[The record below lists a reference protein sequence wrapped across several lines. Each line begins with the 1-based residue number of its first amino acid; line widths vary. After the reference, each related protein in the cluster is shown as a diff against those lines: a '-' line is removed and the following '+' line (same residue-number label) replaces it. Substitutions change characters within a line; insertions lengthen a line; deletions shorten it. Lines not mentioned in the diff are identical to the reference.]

1 MKMIRFENVC
11 DSIREAMFRF
21 YMEQT
26 CFDRDVCVEKIEKLV
41 DRTFDAMSEIPNT
54 NLTVGNIPRFAV
66 MADEY
71 TEEILPMYIKNSDML
86 YTEAVQLAS
95 FVTDGYSSDKP
106 VGAYT
111 ARGYD
116 IVYDFTSG
124 KVKLLYFVMTD
135 CNDMLTLYRTETDY
149 IEKFSCYKFTEI
161 LYSQMTE
168 MLKNSIFVPTLNVFM
183 EVC

>member
-71 TEEILPMYIKNSDML
+71 TEEILPMYIKKQR
-86 YTEAVQLAS
+86 YA
-95 FVTDGYSSDKP
+95 
-106 VGAYT
+106 
-111 ARGYD
+111 
-116 IVYDFTSG
+116 
-124 KVKLLYFVMTD
+124 
-135 CNDMLTLYRTETDY
+135 LYR
-149 IEKFSCYKFTEI
+149 SCTACFI
-161 LYSQMTE
+161 C
-168 MLKNSIFVPTLNVFM
+168 NGWVFFG
-183 EVC
+183 

>member
-1 MKMIRFENVC
+1 MKMIKFEDVC
-11 DSIREAMFRF
+11 DGIREAMFHF

-26 CFDRDVCVEKIEKLV
+26 CFDRDVSVVKIKDLV
-41 DRTFDAMSEIPNT
+41 DRAFDAMSEIPNT
-54 NLTVGNIPRFAV
+54 NLMVGNISRYAV
-66 MADEY
+66 MADDY
-71 TEEILPMYIKNSDML
+71 TEEILPMHIKNSDML

-95 FVTDGYSSDKP
+95 FVTDGYSSDKS

-116 IVYDFTSG
+116 IVYDFISG
-124 KVKLLYFVMTD
+124 KVKLVYFVMTD

-149 IEKFSCYKFTEI
+149 IEEFDCYKFTEN

-168 MLKNSIFVPTLNVFM
+168 MLKNSISVPTLNVLM
-183 EVC
+183 EVR

>member
-66 MADEY
+66 YKKQRYA
-71 TEEILPMYIKNSDML
+71 
-86 YTEAVQLAS
+86 
-95 FVTDGYSSDKP
+95 
-106 VGAYT
+106 
-111 ARGYD
+111 
-116 IVYDFTSG
+116 
-124 KVKLLYFVMTD
+124 
-135 CNDMLTLYRTETDY
+135 LYR
-149 IEKFSCYKFTEI
+149 SCTACFI
-161 LYSQMTE
+161 C
-168 MLKNSIFVPTLNVFM
+168 NGWVFFG
-183 EVC
+183 